1 MIRRRSEF
9 KIPVLDTRK
18 NTAIGIALPFG
29 QKPIFKLNYTTQ
41 DQVKTNLINFM
52 LTNRGERPFNP
63 QFGADL
69 RKFVFEQETS
79 TDELRER
86 IIDKLNLYF
95 PQITV
100 IELDF
105 NVIRDQNRVDIQMKY
120 SINRSEDDLT
130 ISLQ

>member
-1 MIRRRSEF
+1 MIRRRLEF
-9 KIPVLDTRK
+9 KIPVLDTKK

-29 QKPIFKLNYTTQ
+29 EKPLFKLNYTTQ

-63 QFGADL
+63 HFGADL
-69 RKFVFEQETS
+69 RKFIFEQETS
-79 TDELRER
+79 TDELKER
-86 IIDKLNLYF
+86 IYDKLNLYF

-100 IELDF
+100 KELNFD
-105 NVIRDQNRVDIQMKY
+105 VVRDKNTVEIHMIY
-120 SINRSEDDLT
+120 SINRTEDELI